1 MQLIGTKKAAEILDM
16 HPVTLREKAAKE
28 EIPAYKIG
36 KKWKFDPEELENHLK
51 KDKDS
56 PEQEMGHK
64 ENLCHVKSSL
74 SKRGAKSGTSRSPR
88 QMVSGYAEV
97 LGLTIKTKRYS

>member
-16 HPVTLREKAAKE
+16 HPVTLREMAAKK

-36 KKWKFDPEELENHLK
+36 ERWRFDQEELENYVK
-51 KDKDS
+51 MDKDS

-64 ENLCHVKSSL
+64 ENLCHVKSSP
-74 SKRGAKSGTSRSPR
+74 SKRGAKSGISRSPR
-88 QMVSGYAEV
+88 QMVSGYAEA
-97 LGLTIKTKRYS
+97 LGLAIKTKRHS

>member
-1 MQLIGTKKAAEILDM
+1 MELVGTKRAAEILDM
-16 HPVTLREKAAKE
+16 HPVTLREKAAKD

-36 KKWKFDPEELENHLK
+36 KKWKFDPLELEKYIK

-64 ENLCHVKSSL
+64 ENLCHVKL
-74 SKRGAKSGTSRSPR
+74 SRSEKEAKSGISRLRHP
-88 QMVSGYAEV
+88 MVNGYAEV
-97 LGLTIKTKRYS
+97 LGLTIKNKHCN